1 MGALGPWVLGI
12 WGHFRAYR
20 VVLSGLGVSV
30 LKASG
35 FRAFWPRTLL
45 VEGFRRD
52 RVWGLPM

>member
-1 MGALGPWVLGI
+1 M
-12 WGHFRAYR
+12 
-20 VVLSGLGVSV
+20 VLSGFGVSV

-52 RVWGLPM
+52 RVWGLPMQFLGCLGRGEGGGL